1 MGFSCNKPFFCP
13 VIGFN
18 RRKQEQWKAMKKTQ
32 LKNKLQIVFNI
43 LLSNVETKT
52 KVNNWLFGNKKQW
65 LLQRPILFEFEYK
78 KLSFS
83 EHEKIWLSEHKKHR
97 EL

>member
-1 MGFSCNKPFFCP
+1 MVFDGNKSFFCP

-18 RRKQEQWKAMKKTQ
+18 RIKQEQRKAMEKTQ
-32 LKNKLQIVFNI
+32 SKNKLRIVFNI

-65 LLQRPILFEFEYK
+65 LLQKPILFEYEYEN
-78 KLSFS
+78 LSFL
-83 EHEKIWLSEHKKHR
+83 EHEKIWLSEHKKYR
-97 EL
+97 EP

>member
-1 MGFSCNKPFFCP
+1 MVSSYRNS
-13 VIGFN
+13 
-18 RRKQEQWKAMKKTQ
+18 
-32 LKNKLQIVFNI
+32 NI

-65 LLQRPILFEFEYK
+65 LLQKPVLFEYE

-83 EHEKIWLSEHKKHR
+83 QHEKNMVIR
-97 EL
+97 A

>member
-18 RRKQEQWKAMKKTQ
+18 RRKQEQRKAMEKTQ

-65 LLQRPILFEFEYK
+65 LLQTPVLFEYEN
-78 KLSFS
+78 LSFLQ
-83 EHEKIWLSEHKKHR
+83 HEKIWLSEHKKCGY
-97 EL
+97 

>member
-1 MGFSCNKPFFCP
+1 MAFDGNKSFFCP

-18 RRKQEQWKAMKKTQ
+18 RIKQDQRKAMEKTQ
-32 LKNKLQIVFNI
+32 SKNKLRIVFNI

-65 LLQRPILFEFEYK
+65 LLQKPILFEYEYEN
-78 KLSFS
+78 LSFS
-83 EHEKIWLSEHKKHR
+83 EHEKIWLSEHKKYR
-97 EL
+97 EP

>member
-1 MGFSCNKPFFCP
+1 MEFSCNKSFFCP

-18 RRKQEQWKAMKKTQ
+18 RRKQELWKAIEKTQ
-32 LKNKLQIVFNI
+32 LKNKLRIVFNI

-52 KVNNWLFGNKKQW
+52 KVNNWLFGNKKQL
-65 LLQRPILFEFEYK
+65 LLQKPVLFEYE